1 MTKSISIICIWSIF
15 FFALMAQPLS
25 AQLETPTNLNVV
37 VVDENDATL
46 TWDAPIIGDDP
57 ILLHWDSG
65 LNEDSWGFFLSGEQ
79 FDVAAKW
86 DPVHI
91 ASYDGWQITKL
102 SFYVVSDAPTLVLK
116 LWSGPDATE
125 IYSQDITSFNVNAWT
140 YITLDTPVTI
150 DASTQLWAGLNIDM
164 PYAQAVMGLD
174 GGPAI
179 DEYGNLYKYNGT
191 WYSDLAKNNNIQIEI
206 EEVVTRDIQAE
217 LLGYNVYR
225 DNDQINATTVLST
238 SYLDENLLNGIYEY
252 YVTALYDEGESDP
265 SNTVQVIIDQ
275 PGILESDSLAL
286 VDLYNSCDGA
296 NWNYN
301 ENWLTGP
308 VNEWWG
314 ITTTGVRVT
323 KLGLGNIG
331 VSGDLPESLG
341 DLTALDDLYLSSNN
355 ITSMPSSI
363 GNLTLLT
370 KLWIGMNPL
379 TNIPNSFGN
388 LVNLE
393 ELHLGFTNLGTLPES
408 FGNLES
414 LRWLALGDAGLNSL
428 PSSFGNLTAVESCFL
443 WGNNLTELPIY
454 IGGMTNLRYLNVND
468 NLLTT
473 LPESIG
479 DLQNLG
485 WLYVEENQLIS
496 LPESFGNLS
505 SLDTLKLSVNQLTS
519 LPESFGNLSDLNY
532 VSLSLNNL
540 TELPASIS
548 DLETIEEIYVDQN
561 QLQSLPDDIGNLT
574 TLRALTISSNNV
586 TILPESMSDL
596 VLLYSFF
603 ANNNQIENIPVN
615 IGNMTGLHYLA
626 LDGNNIEVV
635 PESIGG
641 LTALGYIGLTENNI
655 EFLPQSFGDLPADTV
670 LLTNN
675 NIKFLPESMFY
686 NTYKYLWIDD
696 NELQFGSIEPFVGN
710 VFSEYL
716 YEPQE
721 DFGVDTTVYLAT
733 QGVVDFTWEV
743 SGDYNVYQWYK
754 DGEIVDGQTS
764 NTLLIIDVS
773 MDDNGI
779 YKLKVTNTIANQLTL
794 WSKNVIVDA
803 VITDVNEKFEN
814 EITVYPNP
822 VTGNYINISTTNA
835 EQLYNVQIINI
846 SGSIVIE
853 TSIRNSVNQLDISN
867 LSRGLYFIKLTD
879 TQNNQNTIKFSRN

>member
-1 MTKSISIICIWSIF
+1 MTKSISIISIWSIF
-15 FFALMAQPLS
+15 FFAIMAQPLS

-37 VVDENDATL
+37 VVDDNDATL

-65 LNEDSWGFFLSGEQ
+65 INEDSWGFMLGGEQ

-86 DPVHI
+86 DPMHI
-91 ASYDGWQITKL
+91 TTYDGWQITKL
-102 SFYVVSDAPTLVLK
+102 RFYVTNSNPTLVLK
-116 LWSGPDATE
+116 IWSGPSATE

-164 PYAQAVMGLD
+164 PYSGGVMGTD

-179 DEYGNLYKYNGT
+179 DGYGNLYTWNGD
-191 WYSDLAKNNNIQIEI
+191 WYSDLALNFNIQIEI
-206 EEVVTRDIQAE
+206 EEPTRSSQMD

-238 SYLDENLLNGIYEY
+238 SYLDENLLNGIYDY
-252 YVTALYDEGESDP
+252 HVTALYDEGESDP
-265 SNTVQVIIDQ
+265 SNTVEVIIDQ

-296 NWNYN
+296 NWNN
-301 ENWLTGP
+301 NDNWLTGP
-308 VNEWWG
+308 VNEWSG

-323 KLGLGNIG
+323 KLFLGSNG

-341 DLTALDDLYLSSNN
+341 DLTALDDLYLANNN

-363 GNLTLLT
+363 GNLTSLT
-370 KLWIGMNPL
+370 KFWIGWNPL
-379 TNIPNSFGN
+379 TNVPGSFGN

-414 LRWLALGDAGLNSL
+414 LIWLALGDAGLNSL

-443 WGNNLTELPIY
+443 WGNNLTELPAY
-454 IGGMTNLRYLNVND
+454 IGGMTNLRFLHVSD

-485 WLYVEENQLIS
+485 WLLVEQNQLTS
-496 LPESFGNLS
+496 LPETFGNLS

-548 DLETIEEIYVDQN
+548 NLETIEEIYVDQN
-561 QLQSLPDDIGNLT
+561 QLTSLPDDIGNLT
-574 TLRALTISSNNV
+574 TLRALTISSNNI
-586 TILPESMSDL
+586 TLLPESMSDL

-615 IGNMTGLHYLA
+615 IGNMTGLHFLG

-655 EFLPQSFGDLPADTV
+655 KFLPQSF
-670 LLTNN
+670 
-675 NIKFLPESMFY
+675 
-686 NTYKYLWIDD
+686 
-696 NELQFGSIEPFVGN
+696 
-710 VFSEYL
+710 
-716 YEPQE
+716 
-721 DFGVDTTVYLAT
+721 
-733 QGVVDFTWEV
+733 
-743 SGDYNVYQWYK
+743 
-754 DGEIVDGQTS
+754 EIGRAHV
-764 NTLLIIDVS
+764 
-773 MDDNGI
+773 
-779 YKLKVTNTIANQLTL
+779 
-794 WSKNVIVDA
+794 
-803 VITDVNEKFEN
+803 
-814 EITVYPNP
+814 
-822 VTGNYINISTTNA
+822 
-835 EQLYNVQIINI
+835 
-846 SGSIVIE
+846 
-853 TSIRNSVNQLDISN
+853 
-867 LSRGLYFIKLTD
+867 
-879 TQNNQNTIKFSRN
+879 